1 MNSAHIIGK
10 KRNRLNRLNRRV
22 SDKELTADR
31 RNQMLARTSELTF
44 ELAGKKK

>member
-1 MNSAHIIGK
+1 MNAAHIVGK

-31 RNQMLARTSELTF
+31 RNQMLARVSELTF
-44 ELAGKKK
+44 ELGKKR